1 MASGWSL
8 DLSKY
13 AQDTIAKTVLV
24 SRKIALEV
32 FRRVIFRTPVG
43 YPPIWETPYKP
54 KGYVGGRARGN
65 WFTTVGG
72 PSSAVTDNADATGSR
87 ATNEARAVT
96 ATWQPVQGSIF
107 LTNNLPYIGV
117 LENGRI
123 GNKGSKQA
131 PNGMVSI
138 TLAEFG
144 SITEQAAQS

>member
-1 MASGWSL
+1 MGSGWSL

-32 FRRVIFRTPVG
+32 FRRVILKTPVD
-43 YPPIWETPYKP
+43 T
-54 KGYVGGRARGN
+54 GRARGN

-72 PSSAVTDNADATGSR
+72 PSAEITNYKSPTGNSRINDASK
-87 ATNEARAVT
+87 ACHL
-96 ATWQPVQGSIF
+96 WQPVQGSIF

-144 SITEQAAQS
+144 SITEQAVQA